1 MIDPAFRNINRL
13 FSLSFKNGI
22 SDPARDSFKKY
33 YMSLVEIK
41 DFNALI
47 DNKTFFN
54 EPVKSKQK
62 VDEKLIEMSRSGDYA
77 TGNFGIFKIIMNSLV
92 LIYLDKQI
100 HVFLNKLIL

>member
-100 HVFLNKLIL
+100 HVSLNKLIL

>member
-13 FSLSFKNGI
+13 ISLSFKNGI

-100 HVFLNKLIL
+100 HVSLNKLIL

>member
-47 DNKTFFN
+47 DNKTFSN

-62 VDEKLIEMSRSGDYA
+62 VDEKLI
-77 TGNFGIFKIIMNSLV
+77 
-92 LIYLDKQI
+92 
-100 HVFLNKLIL
+100 

>member
-22 SDPARDSFKKY
+22 SDPARDSFEKY

-100 HVFLNKLIL
+100 HVSLNKLIL

>member
-22 SDPARDSFKKY
+22 SDPTRDSFNKY
-33 YMSLVEIK
+33 YMPLVEIK

-47 DNKTFFN
+47 GNKTFFN
-54 EPVKSKQK
+54 EPVKSNQK
-62 VDEKLIEMSRSGDYA
+62 VDEKLIEMSRSGDYT

-100 HVFLNKLIL
+100 HVSLNKLIL